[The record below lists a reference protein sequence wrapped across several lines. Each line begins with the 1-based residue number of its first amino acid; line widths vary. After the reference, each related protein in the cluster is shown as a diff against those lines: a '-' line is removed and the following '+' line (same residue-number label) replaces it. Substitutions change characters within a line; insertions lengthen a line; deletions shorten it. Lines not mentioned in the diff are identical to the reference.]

1 MKHLLFILTALV
13 LAGSAQA
20 ADVGVSVT
28 VGQPGFYGQIDI
40 GNLPKPQVIFPKP
53 VVIAPMPVQA
63 APPPPVYIHVP
74 PGHEKNW
81 GKHCRK
87 YNACDRP
94 VYFVRDQWYN
104 EVYVPEYRAR
114 RGPKDGKYRDDRD
127 DRRGDRDDRG
137 GKGKGHAKGHGKSDR

>member
-1 MKHLLFILTALV
+1 MKHLLFILTAVV

-40 GNLPKPQVIFPKP
+40 GNIPKPQVIFPKP
-53 VVIAPMPVQA
+53 VVVAPMPVPA
-63 APPPPVYIHVP
+63 TPPQPIYLHVP
-74 PGHEKNW
+74 PGHEKDW

-104 EVYVPEYRAR
+104 EVYVPEYRSR
-114 RGPKDGKYRDDRD
+114 KGHKGGKHRDERKGGPDYRD
-127 DRRGDRDDRG
+127 
-137 GKGKGHAKGHGKSDR
+137 GKGKGHAQGPGRRDR